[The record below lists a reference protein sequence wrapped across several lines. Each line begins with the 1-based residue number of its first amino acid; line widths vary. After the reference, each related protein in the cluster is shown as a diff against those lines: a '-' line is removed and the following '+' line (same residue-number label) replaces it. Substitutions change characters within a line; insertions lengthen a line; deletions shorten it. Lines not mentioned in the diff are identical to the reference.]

1 MLETMHDENSL
12 IRKIRREL
20 QARSGSRSSPLRLG
34 IGDDAAL
41 WQPISGRDLILTCD
55 WFIETVH
62 FRRDLHPPDSIGWK
76 CLARALSD
84 VAAMAATPRCFL
96 LSLAIP
102 QSHCGKWLDNFL
114 SGLRRASQT
123 FGCAP
128 AGGDTTRSSKILIS
142 VTVIG
147 EVKTRKALLRS
158 GARPGDL
165 ICVSGRLGEAQLG
178 LELLLRRK
186 SAARSSITAI
196 EKHLYPAPR
205 LELARQLATR
215 KLPTSL
221 MDLSDG
227 LSLDLRRLCD
237 ASSVGAVIEEE
248 KLPLPNA
255 VGEHSSRAIRL
266 QAALHGGDDYELLF
280 TVPKRK
286 LRHLPSALAGAPLT
300 VIGEVRA
307 GSRIVLLKSSGRR
320 SPLESAGWDPFRG
333 SAKGS

>member
-1 MLETMHDENSL
+1 MRSDKHDESSL
-12 IRKIRREL
+12 ISRIRLGLR
-20 QARSGSRSSPLRLG
+20 ARPGRLSSRLRLG

-41 WQPISGRDLILTCD
+41 WQPRFGRDVILTCD
-55 WFIETVH
+55 WFLETVH

-76 CLARALSD
+76 CLARGVSD
-84 VAAMAATPRCFL
+84 LAAMGGTPRCFL
-96 LSLAIP
+96 LSLALP
-102 QSHCGKWLDNFL
+102 HSHTGTWLDGFL

-123 FGCAP
+123 FGCAL
-128 AGGDTTRSSKILIS
+128 AGGDTTRSSAILIS

-147 EVKTRKALLRS
+147 EVKNRKALLRS

-186 SAARSSITAI
+186 SPAQTSNTAL
-196 EKHLYPAPR
+196 EKHLYPTPR
-205 LELARQLATR
+205 LKLARQLVSR
-215 KLPTSL
+215 KLATSL

-255 VGEHSSRAIRL
+255 LGEDASRAKRL

-286 LRHLPSALAGAPLT
+286 LRHLPSALAGVPLT
-300 VIGEVRA
+300 VIGEIRA
-307 GSRIVLLKSSGRR
+307 GSQIVLCTSSDRRIPLK
-320 SPLESAGWDPFRG
+320 SAGWDPFRP
-333 SAKGS
+333 AKGL